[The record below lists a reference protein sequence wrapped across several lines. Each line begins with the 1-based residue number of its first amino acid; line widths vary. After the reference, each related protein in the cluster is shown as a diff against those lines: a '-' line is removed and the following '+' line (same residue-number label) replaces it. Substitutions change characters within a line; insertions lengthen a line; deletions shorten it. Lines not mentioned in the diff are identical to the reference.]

1 MSELNKNPNEETTG
15 SVTPAESQETVVQA
29 AENTVSEVLDHAEQ
43 IKEHTESMAEDIKEE
58 LKDDAAVEDGQS
70 LDSIAEDIASFR
82 EQLESDLNTEAKE
95 TLPPLPELPVIEE
108 AETAAPEEKIVLPE
122 VPGEDT
128 PEEPALVIP
137 PVPVLA
143 QQEETAAEEAA
154 EAQPEVHEEA
164 APEVQEEA
172 QPAEPVHE
180 EPVKEAAIPEPVKP
194 EPRVQEPVV
203 QQVIVKKSRP
213 LLTALLTGVVG
224 LASGFGGGYL
234 AFRTFGQKTEEE
246 VPGFIDEAEQE
257 TVDTPVEEETESQQ
271 SAVITV
277 PSGDMSI
284 RDIAAKA
291 QPSVVEIVVEIEQT
305 GYGFGFFGQQSYRS
319 QAAGSGVIISDDG
332 YIITNNHV
340 IENALSI
347 NVTLYDGR
355 TYSAEMIGTDEKTDI
370 GVIKIDA
377 SNLPAA
383 EIGDSALIQT
393 GDTAIVI
400 GNPLGT
406 LGGTV
411 TNGIVSATNREVTI
425 DNETY
430 ELIQTDAAI
439 NSGNS
444 GGGLFDGQGRLIG
457 VVNSKDSGYT
467 SSGTIIE
474 GLGFAIPINTAMDVA
489 EQLIEYGYVADRA
502 TLGVY
507 IQVLTQ
513 PYGEYS
519 EGLYITDVIKGSGAE
534 AAGLKSYDKILSAD
548 GTKISSYQ
556 DLSNFLKKK
565 KAGDTIT
572 LQIERDGHE
581 RSVDVTLTGP
591 INDTYEG

>member
-1 MSELNKNPNEETTG
+1 MSELNKNTNEESTG

-43 IKEHTESMAEDIKEE
+43 IKEHTESIAEDIKE
-58 LKDDAAVEDGQS
+58 AVEDTAEQP
-70 LDSIAEDIASFR
+70 LQSIAEDIASFK
-82 EQLESDLNTEAKE
+82 EQLESDLNKEAHE
-95 TLPPLPELPVIEE
+95 TLPPLPEIPVMEE
-108 AETAAPEEKIVLPE
+108 AEAAPEEKIVLPE
-122 VPGEDT
+122 VPGEE
-128 PEEPALVIP
+128 PVQEEAAPVIP
-137 PVPVLA
+137 PVPVMA
-143 QQEETAAEEAA
+143 AQEEPAAEAEPE
-154 EAQPEVHEEA
+154 EAQPEVQEEA
-164 APEVQEEA
+164 APEIHEEKTA

-180 EPVKEAAIPEPVKP
+180 EPVKEAPVPEVKKA
-194 EPRVQEPVV
+194 ETKVQEPVV

-213 LLTALLTGVVG
+213 LLTALLAGVIG

-234 AFRTFGQKTEEE
+234 ALRTFGQKAEEE
-246 VPGFIDEAEQE
+246 APGFIDETQQE
-257 TVDTPVEEETESQQ
+257 TVNTPVEEGTQSQQ
-271 SAVITV
+271 TPVTTIT
-277 PSGDMSI
+277 SGDMSI

-291 QPSVVEIVVEIEQT
+291 QPSVVEIVVEVEQT
-305 GYGFGFFGQQSYRS
+305 GYGFGFWGQQTYRS
-319 QAAGSGVIISDDG
+319 QGAGSGVIISDDG

-340 IENALSI
+340 VADALNI
-347 NVTLYDGR
+347 TVTLYDGT
-355 TYSAEMIGTDEKTDI
+355 TYPAELVGTDEKTDI

-377 SNLPAA
+377 HGLTAA
-383 EIGDSALIQT
+383 EIGDSSLIQT

-430 ELIQTDAAI
+430 ELIQTNAAI

-467 SSGTIIE
+467 SSGAIIE

-489 EQLIEYGYVADRA
+489 DQLIEYGYVADRA

-519 EGLYITDVIKGSGAE
+519 AGLYITDVIKGSGSE
-534 AAGLKSYDKILSAD
+534 KAGLKPYDKILSAD
-548 GTKISSYQ
+548 DTEINSYQ

-565 KAGDTIT
+565 EVGDTIT
-572 LQIERDGHE
+572 LQIERDGDR
-581 RSVDVTLTGP
+581 RSVEVTLTGP

>member
-1 MSELNKNPNEETTG
+1 MSELNKNINEETTG
-15 SVTPAESQETVVQA
+15 SVTPAESQETVMQA

-43 IKEHTESMAEDIKEE
+43 IKEHTESMSEDIKEE
-58 LKDDAAVEDGQS
+58 VKDTAEEAEQP
-70 LDSIAEDIASFR
+70 LQSIAEDIASFR
-82 EQLESDLNTEAKE
+82 EQLESDLNAEAHE

-108 AETAAPEEKIVLPE
+108 EETAAPEEKIVLPE
-122 VPGEDT
+122 VPGDT
-128 PEEPALVIP
+128 EAQEEPALVIP
-137 PVPVLA
+137 PVPVLT
-143 QQEETAAEEAA
+143 QQEETVEEAA
-154 EAQPEVHEEA
+154 PEVHEEA
-164 APEVQEEA
+164 EKPVELVLEKPVEA
-172 QPAEPVHE
+172 T
-180 EPVKEAAIPEPVKP
+180 PEP
-194 EPRVQEPVV
+194 EPAKAETKAQEPAV

-213 LLTALLTGVVG
+213 LLTALLAGVVG

-234 AFRTFGQKTEEE
+234 AFRTFAPKAEEE
-246 VPGFIDEAEQE
+246 VPGFIDETQQE
-257 TVDTPVEEETESQQ
+257 TIDTTVEEETESQQ
-271 SAVITV
+271 TAAVT
-277 PSGDMSI
+277 SGNMSI

-291 QPSVVEIVVEIEQT
+291 QPSVVEIVVEIESA
-305 GYGFGFFGQQSYRS
+305 GYGFGFWGQQTYRS
-319 QAAGSGVIISDDG
+319 QGAGSGVIISDDG

-340 IENALSI
+340 VADALSI
-347 NVTLYDGR
+347 TVTLYDGT
-355 TYSAEMIGTDEKTDI
+355 TYPAELVGTDEKTDI

-383 EIGDSALIQT
+383 EIGDSSLIQT

-444 GGGLFDGQGRLIG
+444 GGGLFDGQGKLIG
-457 VVNSKDSGYT
+457 IVNSKDSGYT

-474 GLGFAIPINTAMDVA
+474 GLGFAIPINTAIDVA

-507 IQVLTQ
+507 IQVLSQ

-519 EGLYITDVIKGSGAE
+519 AGLYITDVIKGSGAE
-534 AAGLKSYDKILSAD
+534 KAGLQSYDKILSAD
-548 GTKISSYQ
+548 GTEINSYQ

-565 KAGDTIT
+565 KVGDTIT

-591 INDTYEG
+591 ISDTYEG